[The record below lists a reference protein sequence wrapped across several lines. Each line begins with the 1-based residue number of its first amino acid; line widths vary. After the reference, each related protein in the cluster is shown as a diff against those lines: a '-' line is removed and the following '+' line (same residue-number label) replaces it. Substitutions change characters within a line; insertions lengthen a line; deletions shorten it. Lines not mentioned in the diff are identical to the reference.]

1 MDIIDALERGEP
13 RGPYSGGLGFFSV
26 SGAFDVNVV
35 IRTCVVRPFT
45 DEAWIGA
52 GGAITALS
60 DAADEWDE
68 MKLKAS
74 AIVRACEATMKS
86 AFEEE
91 SDDDREE
98 GDS

>member
-1 MDIIDALERGEP
+1 M
-13 RGPYSGGLGFFSV
+13 
-26 SGAFDVNVV
+26 NVV
-35 IRTCVVRPFT
+35 IRTCAVRPST

-86 AFEEE
+86 AVEEE
-91 SDDDREE
+91 SDDEREE
-98 GDS
+98 AEFPS